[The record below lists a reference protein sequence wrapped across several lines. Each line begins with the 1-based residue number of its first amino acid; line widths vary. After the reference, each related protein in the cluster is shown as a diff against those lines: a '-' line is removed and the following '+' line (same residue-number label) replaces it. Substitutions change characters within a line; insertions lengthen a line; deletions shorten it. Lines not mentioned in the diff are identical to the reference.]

1 MKVLKL
7 KFKFDETLKVI
18 WLLSFLLCISCEAI
32 KQKRI
37 QPKKNHF
44 EAFFG
49 LKLPVLSENKKVFQ
63 YTKRVDQTRKLL
75 TLNGKDSIYRN
86 RFEDVFQKNKEEFIS
101 YTYDF
106 TPNNI
111 VNITEYYYQKLPEIH
126 SSIKSGI
133 LHIHANLN
141 FYKDT
146 GRIKKYRCS
155 ISSENVFSHG
165 FDYGKWY
172 VFDEKGKIVY
182 SIDFEKHYQM
192 KLADVIDLF
201 IANVSSFEQGKVL
214 DVSRVFDKDNSYWVI
229 YYDKG
234 GRGYNL
240 VIDDA
245 TKKIIS
251 PDQKEKYLNKYE
263 IITTYNKNFDKK
275 YLQNLLT
282 QYESY

>member
-1 MKVLKL
+1 MESKNFASILG
-7 KFKFDETLKVI
+7 TTPNI
-18 WLLSFLLCISCEAI
+18 IFLLFVFLLTACGTT

-37 QPKKNHF
+37 QPAKNHF
-44 EAFFG
+44 EVFFG
-49 LKLPVLSENKKVFQ
+49 LKLPVLSDNKKVFQ
-63 YTKRVDQTRKLL
+63 YTKRVDQARKLL
-75 TLNGKDSIYRN
+75 TVNGKDSIYRD
-86 RFEDVFQKNKEEFIS
+86 RFEDVYQKNKEEFIS

-106 TPNNI
+106 TANNI
-111 VNITEYYYQKLPEIH
+111 VNITEYYYQKLPQIH
-126 SSIKSGI
+126 SSIKGGI

-146 GRIKKYRCS
+146 GRIRKYRSS
-155 ISSENVFSHG
+155 ISSEKVFEYG
-165 FDYGKWY
+165 FDYGIWY

-182 SIDFEKHYQM
+182 SIDFEKRYQM

-201 IANVSSFEQGKVL
+201 IANTPSFEQGKAL
-214 DVSRVFDKDNSYWVI
+214 DVSRVFDKDSSYWVI
-229 YYDKG
+229 YYEKE
-234 GRGYNL
+234 GRGYNF

-245 TKKIIS
+245 AKKIIS

-263 IITTYNKNFDKK
+263 IITTYSKNFDKK

>member
-1 MKVLKL
+1 MKVLNLEFNLVRKL
-7 KFKFDETLKVI
+7 NMI
-18 WLLSFLLCISCEAI
+18 SLLSALLFLSCGSN

-37 QPKKNHF
+37 QPAKNHF
-44 EAFFG
+44 DVFMG
-49 LKLPVLSENKKVFQ
+49 LKLPVLSDNKKVFQ
-63 YTKRVDQTRKLL
+63 YTKRVDQARKLL
-75 TLNGKDSIYRN
+75 KGKDSIYRDH
-86 RFEDVFQKNKEEFIS
+86 FEDIYAKNKQEFIS
-101 YTYDF
+101 YTYYF
-106 TPNNI
+106 TANNI
-111 VNITEYYYQKLPEIH
+111 VNITEYYYQKLPQIH
-126 SSIKSGI
+126 SSIKGGI
-133 LHIHANLN
+133 LHIHADLN

-146 GRIKKYRCS
+146 GRIRKYRCS
-155 ISSENVFSHG
+155 ISSEKVFKSG
-165 FDYGKWY
+165 FDYGIWY

-182 SIDFEKHYQM
+182 TIDFEKRYQM

-201 IANVSSFEQGKVL
+201 IANTPSFEQGKAL

-229 YYDKG
+229 YYEKE

-245 TKKIIS
+245 TKKTIS

-282 QYESY
+282 EYESY